1 MPGLPNF
8 HWSCPSPCAL
18 QNHTLHPVLG
28 NIGLTTEISILST
41 LCEPVTLFSPI
52 FPSICLHLFLTLSGP
67 STLSTLPYFHTSF
80 SQFISS
86 HPHQPM
92 SSILSLTS
100 LESIACNHSLAYIL
114 NSPTFLL
121 LVKTLP
127 YLSITLGFPHGSV
140 SKESVCSAG
149 ELG

>member
-1 MPGLPNF
+1 MGQWIGIHLPMQGTRVRSLIWEDPTCRGATKPVQPQPPRSHPGDTQLTGCDTQLLTVTRKSS
-8 HWSCPSPCAL
+8 HSC
-18 QNHTLHPVLG
+18 
-28 NIGLTTEISILST
+28 
-41 LCEPVTLFSPI
+41 FR
-52 FPSICLHLFLTLSGP
+52 FK
-67 STLSTLPYFHTSF
+67 FHTSF